1 MSPSIVKAQLARPLQ
16 VEIGSGSALPD
27 EIQWMPPGKH
37 TVRPTV
43 DGKPKE
49 ISLEVTQELAG
60 KFAGQ
65 LAELRKAADE
75 GRGDLPYLDF
85 NHEDGAAA
93 AEVTGLRWAGDDA
106 KEGGIRAQVRW
117 SAAGRAALEGRTF
130 RRFSPQWYTDKRS
143 GAPVGIDVNLGGL
156 VNRAAFRTIQPVVAK
171 RDDTHAPVMDETLKT
186 ELTQLLTAA
195 LAPINTRLSELETKA
210 KATADAIT
218 PITEITNRVKALE
231 TSRTEGVLTAAKAKV
246 AAWAAEGRI
255 PAQDTAAHEALA
267 KAIADN
273 PVLETTM
280 AKLPV
285 NPAFKT
291 VTNGSGA
298 GGSGDP
304 IDTFPKA
311 LEAELKA
318 GAKTK
323 SEAMDLA
330 MAKHGELYRNWVKA
344 GGKL

>member
-1 MSPSIVKAQLARPLQ
+1 MSRAIVKAHLVSPIQ
-16 VEIGSGSALPD
+16 VAIAEGASLPD

-43 DGKPKE
+43 DGKPKD
-49 ISLEVTQELAG
+49 ITLEVTQALAG
-60 KFAGQ
+60 RFAQQ
-65 LAELRKAADE
+65 LADLRKAAEE

-85 NHEDGAAA
+85 NHDDGAAA
-93 AEVTGLRWAGDDA
+93 GEVLALRWGGEDP
-106 KEGGIRAQVRW
+106 KTGGIRAQVKW
-117 SAAGRAALEGRTF
+117 SAAGKAALEGRTF

-171 RDDTHAPVMDETLKT
+171 GDDTHNCTMTDAEKT
-186 ELTQLLTAA
+186 EFQELLTAA
-195 LAPINTRLSELETKA
+195 LAPINTRLTELETKA
-210 KATADAIT
+210 KATAEAVT
-218 PITEITNRVKALE
+218 PIAEITNRVKALE
-231 TSRTEGVLTAAKAKV
+231 TSRTEGTLTAAKAKV

-273 PVLETTM
+273 PVLEATM
-280 AKLPV
+280 AKMPV

-291 VTNGSGA
+291 VTGGA
-298 GGSGDP
+298 GNANGA
-304 IDTFPKA
+304 IVTFPQA
-311 LEAELKA
+311 VEAEIKA

-323 SEAMDLA
+323 GEAIDVA
-330 MAKHGELYRNWVKA
+330 MAKHGDLYRDWVKT
-344 GGKL
+344 GGKI